1 MPSLP
6 LIGRR
11 TVDKEQ
17 LEKLIE
23 WIDARIDY
31 KVEAES
37 GRDPINEYIKED
49 AIKRELL
56 AMFGEE

>member
-1 MPSLP
+1 M
-6 LIGRR
+6 
-11 TVDKEQ
+11 TQEQ

-31 KVEAES
+31 KIEVES
-37 GRDPINEYIKED
+37 NRDPINEYIKED